1 MAKQVIDTEGKEIVT
16 FMDRVENY
24 IQEHTYTVVAG
35 AVLVILVAVAVT
47 YAVAIISI
55 DSKAD
60 QSDAFTLIRTT
71 LSKTPP
77 APTTPVSENIANST
91 DGSAIIN
98 STFAATSQSSSKFID
113 DSIKQI
119 KDSKNKYSD
128 YVLLTIAQIYLRQN
142 QKQYALSFLSN
153 ISDSGSLSPFKN
165 SLLADLNQ
173 PYSSSNTTN
182 ELALMWDYRHALGSD
197 FNSSLSVVNDKRFD
211 DIEKDKFSQ
220 LLLGNMVRK
229 QAQSD

>member
-1 MAKQVIDTEGKEIVT
+1 MARQVIDTEGKEIVT

-24 IQEHTYTVVAG
+24 IHERTYTVVAF
-35 AVLVILVAVAVT
+35 AILIILVAVAVT
-47 YAVAIISI
+47 YAVAIVSI

-60 QSDAFTLIRTT
+60 QSDAFSLIRTT
-71 LSKTPP
+71 LSKTP
-77 APTTPVSENIANST
+77 APTNPANEDMSKST

-98 STFAATSQSSSKFID
+98 STFAATQTASSNKFIE

-142 QKQYALSFLSN
+142 QKQYALAFLTN
-153 ISDSGSLSPFKN
+153 ISDTGSFGTFKN
-165 SLLADLNQ
+165 NLLADLNQ
-173 PYSSSNTTN
+173 PYSVGNSTDLS
-182 ELALMWDYRHALGSD
+182 LLWDYRKALGSD

-229 QAQSD
+229 QVGTN